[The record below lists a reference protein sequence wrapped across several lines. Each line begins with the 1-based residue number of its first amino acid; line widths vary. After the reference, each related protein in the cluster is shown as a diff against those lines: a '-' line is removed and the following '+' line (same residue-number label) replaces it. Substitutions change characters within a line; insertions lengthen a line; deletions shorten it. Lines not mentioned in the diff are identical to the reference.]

1 MVKNIIDDGAK
12 IMTTYTY
19 QRISFIPSVSR
30 PMYRCG
36 ATGVLNLAIALGRG
50 GEGLVA

>member
-1 MVKNIIDDGAK
+1 
-12 IMTTYTY
+12 MTTY

-36 ATGVLNLAIALGRG
+36 ATGVLNLAIALVEEERAWC
-50 GEGLVA
+50 LVARYYEDLR